1 VEEAPD
7 GRRPLRIAVLGDLNG
22 LHTRRW
28 LAFFT
33 GRGHEVHAISFYP
46 PASPPDGVKVHAL
59 RDRAAPG
66 PASENAG
73 RPASTLRQRLPPT
86 AERLIQY
93 VRYARA
99 GLRRVVREISPDVFQ
114 AHFAAEHGF
123 YGTAA
128 GFHPYVVSCW
138 GSDIFRVPATPA
150 GRLIVRRA
158 LRAADVVTV
167 NDPEMAS
174 RSAALGARRER
185 LVIARLGID
194 PAFLEPLT
202 SVNEGDS
209 SEHLIVLSD
218 RALEPLYN
226 IEAVIRGF
234 ALVADSLPS
243 ARLVV
248 ANDGSDRGRLEA
260 LVRELRFEGRVEFTG
275 YLDAARLRGVLA
287 QAAVYVSVPD
297 SDSLSVST
305 MEAMAAG
312 AFPIVSD
319 LPSQDGWIEDGRTG
333 LRVPAGDWF
342 ALSVALRRALSDPE
356 LRRQAVAPNRA
367 KVEAEGNR
375 EWNLGVVEERM
386 YALVAGRKTP
396 SPD

>member
-1 VEEAPD
+1 M
-7 GRRPLRIAVLGDLNG
+7 LGDLDG

-28 LAFFT
+28 LAFFG

-46 PASPPDGVKVHAL
+46 PASPPPDVRVHAL
-59 RDRAAPG
+59 RDRPAAKAG
-66 PASENAG
+66 SGDARRRASA
-73 RPASTLRQRLPPT
+73 LRARIPPT
-86 AERLIQY
+86 AERLVQY
-93 VRYARA
+93 VRYAHA
-99 GLRRVVREISPDVFQ
+99 GLARLVREIHPDIFQ

-123 YGTAA
+123 YGTVA

-150 GRLIVRRA
+150 GRLIVGRA
-158 LRAADVVTV
+158 LRTADLVTV
-167 NDPEMAS
+167 NDPAMAS
-174 RSAALGARRER
+174 RAAAVGARPEGVV
-185 LVIARLGID
+185 LARLGVD
-194 PAFLEPLT
+194 PEFLAPEA
-202 SVNEGDS
+202 SVNEGDLGES
-209 SEHLIVLSD
+209 LTVLSD

-248 ANDGSDRGRLEA
+248 ANNGSERTRLESLA
-260 LVRELRFEGRVEFTG
+260 RELGFEGRVEFTG
-275 YLDAARLRGVLA
+275 YLDAGRLRDLLA
-287 QAAVYVSVPD
+287 QSAVYISVPD

-342 ALSVALRRALSDPE
+342 ALSVALRQALSDSE
-356 LRRQAVAPNRA
+356 LRRGAVAPNRA
-367 KVEAEGNR
+367 KVAAEGNR
-375 EWNLGVVEERM
+375 ERNLMAVEERFN
-386 YALVAGRKTP
+386 ALAAKDGKKASR
-396 SPD
+396 